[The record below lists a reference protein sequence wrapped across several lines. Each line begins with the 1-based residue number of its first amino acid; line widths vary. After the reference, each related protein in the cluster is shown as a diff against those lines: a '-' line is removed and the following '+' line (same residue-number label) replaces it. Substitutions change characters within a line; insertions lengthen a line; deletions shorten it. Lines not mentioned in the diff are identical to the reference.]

1 MNLIRR
7 RAVLK
12 AGVAVPV
19 AWQLLGCAASGPRY
33 SSTTPAPGK
42 ALIYI
47 YRVHLADRKMDLAP
61 MILLNDKEIGGLP
74 EEGFLVASVEPGTV
88 IVRTASRAYLWP
100 TGSPLDQATVD
111 AVAGGTYFVQFTVT
125 HASVRFPRG
134 VPGPSVVSIGS
145 RMDVKTRQQ
154 AEPYL
159 SVLRKA

>member
-1 MNLIRR
+1 MRR

-33 SSTTPAPGK
+33 SFTTPSPGK
-42 ALIYI
+42 ALVYI
-47 YRVHLADRKMDLAP
+47 YRVHLADREMDLAP

-74 EEGFLVASVEPGTV
+74 EEGFLVASVEPGAV
-88 IVRTASRAYLWP
+88 IVRTANRAYLWP
-100 TGSPLDQATVD
+100 TGAPLDQATVD

-125 HASVRFPRG
+125 HFSVRFPLG
-134 VPGPSVVSIGS
+134 VPGPSVHSIGT
-145 RMDVKTRQQ
+145 RMDVKTRLE